1 MQEAE
6 YLLRRVI
13 KEEVKRLSR
22 SPDVVIKRYVREAIA
37 EGMLTEWDIALQYA
51 RGGSLLS
58 ESQEARGRLLVES
71 LFQGTVEA
79 LKWAGQKIG
88 KGVQAI
94 LSAGGE
100 ALDAAG
106 KALMSL
112 LEMIPGGRSAFEFLK
127 DFSGEAADKIEGAVV
142 EAAKEFGEF
151 IDDKKEEI
159 LSAVFKAGAEDTSV
173 VEDLRKMIEA
183 GEKKLGGDAEKVKEW
198 FEDFKKDQVKAAKD
212 FFQFRQ
218 VLGVIVQKAVEKILA
233 ARGDVAKKITGVF
246 ESAGFTKSKLGMF
259 FLRVLSFFSGDM
271 GGEETIEAAGK
282 MWSAGKKLG
291 SGKVD
296 IEHRGRALVEIIPK
310 MVKGLVGGTSALEG
324 VVRAAAGDPKALT
337 DLFKN
342 AIGLV
347 TAALKKVVKASG
359 VAAVKAADVDPE
371 GRLGKTVTDAVV
383 DLLGTAA
390 E

>member
-6 YLLRRVI
+6 HLLRRVI

-127 DFSGEAADKIEGAVV
+127 DFSGEAADKIKGAVV

-324 VVRAAAGDPKALT
+324 VVRAAVGDPKALT

-342 AIGLV
+342 AIRLV